1 MKVDNKIVSAE
12 QIVNAQRTYFNT
24 GNTRDIKF
32 RKKQL
37 QALKKAII
45 DNEDAICKALYQD
58 LHKSTFEAY
67 ATEIGIL
74 LEEINFTL
82 KHLSSWARPKRA
94 KTALAQWPAKNYTYH
109 DPYGVVLIM
118 APWNYPFQLTMA
130 PLIGAISGGNC
141 AILKPSNYS
150 PATSA
155 LIRTLIAKVFLPEYV
170 AVVEGGRDAN
180 QDLLKQKFDYIFFTG
195 GVTVGKLVM
204 HSAAENLTPISLE
217 LGGKSPCIV
226 DNTASVKLAAKRIV
240 WGKFLNAGQTCIAPD
255 YILVDDA
262 VKKEL
267 IQEMQHYITE
277 SFGSDPLTC
286 EQFPSII
293 TEKHFTRLSALIDG
307 SDSTNG
313 RVIAGTGTSVASAD
327 SSLASAAQTDSA
339 RRRIAPTLLIDP
351 TPDSPVM
358 SNEIFGPIMP
368 IISYPTGNLDF
379 VIDFVSNR
387 PHPLALYYFT
397 NSKNNQKRIVS
408 TLQYGGGCI
417 NDTIIHLVSS
427 HVPFGGVGNS
437 GMGSYHGKH
446 SFTTFTHTKS
456 VLANSNKID
465 IPIRYPPYTDKKLK
479 TLKKFM

>member
-1 MKVDNKIVSAE
+1 MKVENKIVSAK
-12 QIVNAQRTYFNT
+12 QIIQTQRDFFNT
-24 GNTRDIKF
+24 GITRDVEY
-32 RKKQL
+32 RKQQL
-37 QALKKAII
+37 RILKKAII
-45 DNEDAICKALYQD
+45 KQEDAICNALKQD
-58 LHKSTFEAY
+58 LHKSTFESY
-67 ATEIGIL
+67 ATEIGII

-82 KHLSSWARPKRA
+82 KHLSSWARPKHV
-94 KTALAQWPAKNYTYH
+94 KSPLAQWPSKSYQYH

-118 APWNYPFQLTMA
+118 APWNYPFHLTIA
-130 PLIGAISGGNC
+130 PLIGAICGGNC

-155 LIRTLIAKVFLPEYV
+155 LIRTLIADIFSPKYV
-170 AVVEGGRDAN
+170 AVVEGGREAN
-180 QDLLKQKFDYIFFTG
+180 QDLLKQRFDYIFFTG

-255 YILVDDA
+255 YILVDIS
-262 VKKEL
+262 VKEEL
-267 IQEMQHYITE
+267 IKEMKYYIQE
-277 SFGSDPLTC
+277 SFGSNPLQC

-293 TEKHFTRLSALIDG
+293 SEKHFNRLSALIDG
-307 SDSTNG
+307 SDATNG
-313 RVIAGTGTSVASAD
+313 QIVCGAKTDNLTRHIEPTI
-327 SSLASAAQTDSA
+327 LAE
-339 RRRIAPTLLIDP
+339 P

-368 IISYPTGNLDF
+368 IISYPSGNIDS

-397 NSKNNQKRIVS
+397 NNKQNRRRIIS

-417 NDTIIHLVSS
+417 NDTIIHLATSLM
-427 HVPFGGVGNS
+427 PFGGVGNS
-437 GMGSYHGKH
+437 GMGSYHGKQ

-456 VLANSNKID
+456 VLTKSNKID

-479 TLKKFM
+479 ILKKFM